1 MCSGEPF
8 PVLTSGNLNGLSI
21 GVWEFSFQGLLPRTL
36 VFHLSFLEPR
46 LTIAED
52 EALGININLCPLLR
66 DLKPTLLFLK
76 PTSTTKSGGGLGYWS
91 LNVDVDVYVY

>member
-21 GVWEFSFQGLLPRTL
+21 AVWEFSFQGLLPRTL

-52 EALGININLCPLLR
+52 EALGININLCPFLR
-66 DLKPTLLFLK
+66 DLKPTLLFL
-76 PTSTTKSGGGLGYWS
+76 TKSGGGLGYWS
-91 LNVDVDVYVY
+91 VDVDVDVDVYVY